1 MNNGNQITPEE
12 LKSLMDEYEVKVIDL
27 RHPDDYEEGH
37 LKGAK
42 LINLSESHFAFE
54 IDELSKSNTYVVY
67 DEDGENGQSAVQLMK
82 QKGFETVRNLWGG
95 IKAWKENGF
104 EVV

>member
-12 LKSLMDEYEVKVIDL
+12 LRALMDEYEVKVIDL
-27 RHPDDYEEGH
+27 RHPEDYEEGH

-42 LINLSESHFAFE
+42 LINLSKSHFAFE
-54 IDELSKSNTYVVY
+54 IDELCKSNTYVVY
-67 DEDGENGQSAVQLMK
+67 DENGENSNSAVSLMK
-82 QKGFETVRNLWGG
+82 QKGFEQVRKLWGG
-95 IKAWKENGF
+95 IKAWRENGY